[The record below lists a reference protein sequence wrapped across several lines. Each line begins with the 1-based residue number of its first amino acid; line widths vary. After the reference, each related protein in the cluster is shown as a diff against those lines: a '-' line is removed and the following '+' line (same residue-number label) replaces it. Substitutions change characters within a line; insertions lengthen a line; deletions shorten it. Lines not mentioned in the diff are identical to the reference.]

1 MSFVGTGRQGA
12 VKSSGTLLR
21 AALCKK
27 ASHTIN
33 LCPPA
38 NPGRSQTHQQPLRFF
53 SAETAAAF
61 VHRNNCLCWG
71 LEEAGELGLPFG
83 TNQTKCEVPPVL
95 QRAWFPSADGGLFR
109 HHHPNPKVLPL
120 MISGKEIGHLDSGA

>member
-1 MSFVGTGRQGA
+1 M
-12 VKSSGTLLR
+12 KSSGTLLR

-27 ASHTIN
+27 ASPTIN

-71 LEEAGELGLPFG
+71 LEEGGELGLPFG

-95 QRAWFPSADGGLFR
+95 QCAWFPSADG
-109 HHHPNPKVLPL
+109 VC
-120 MISGKEIGHLDSGA
+120 SGTATPTPRSCL